1 MNRESKPNIYKSVL
15 SFEKKMISDLYIER
29 KREKKEENE
38 MKWDINQRYAI

>member
-1 MNRESKPNIYKSVL
+1 MNREKVNQIYKSVP

-38 MKWDINQRYAI
+38 MK